1 MILLS
6 ATLGYPRMGEFREL
20 KKAVE
25 AYWKKEISQDEL
37 NQTAQELRKEIGNI
51 KKAGI
56 SHIPSNDFS
65 FYDQILDLSCT
76 VGNVP
81 RRFNFT
87 GDQVDLDTYFMV
99 ARGNTADLNNN
110 QCAG

>member
-37 NQTAQELRKEIGNI
+37 NQTAQEI
-51 KKAGI
+51 KKRNWEYQKLGFHTFHPMI
-56 SHIPSNDFS
+56 FH
-65 FYDQILDLSCT
+65 
-76 VGNVP
+76 
-81 RRFNFT
+81 
-87 GDQVDLDTYFMV
+87 FM
-99 ARGNTADLNNN
+99 TKF
-110 QCAG
+110 